1 MNRAELT
8 MRDKNERPLSE
19 EIQVRGAELVDKVKA
34 LIQEGNV
41 RRVVVR
47 RPSGEALVEIPLTA
61 GVGIAGLLTLMTP
74 VLAALGAM
82 AALIADFRVQIER
95 DGPATIDHRP
105 TQTIGSDGTYED
117 VDGETDGD
125 GELNRR

>member
-1 MNRAELT
+1 MMQEK
-8 MRDKNERPLSE
+8 DDRPLIE
-19 EIQVRGAELVDKVKA
+19 EIQVRGAELVERVKA

-41 RRVVVR
+41 RRLVVR

-61 GVGIAGLLTLMTP
+61 GVGIAGLLTLMAP

-95 DGPATIDHRP
+95 DGPPKIAQNQPRTL
-105 TQTIGSDGTYED
+105 DGDGPYED

-125 GELNRR
+125 GDLNRR

>member
-1 MNRAELT
+1 
-8 MRDKNERPLSE
+8 
-19 EIQVRGAELVDKVKA
+19 
-34 LIQEGNV
+34 
-41 RRVVVR
+41 VVVR

-61 GVGIAGLLTLMTP
+61 GVGIAGLLTLMAP

-95 DGPATIDHRP
+95 DPPA
-105 TQTIGSDGTYED
+105 GTGAALPQPGHYED

-125 GELNRR
+125 GEADPKGPGD